1 MQKRFRVRSV
11 FNREQG
17 MHLVFLLTAC
27 VSIAAVVL
35 ICAYL
40 LGNGIPTIAEIGL
53 GNFFGRVWKPSKD
66 LYGIF
71 PMIVGSIYVTAGAI
85 AIGVPIGL
93 LTAVYLARFC
103 PPGLYRV
110 VKPAVDLMAG
120 IPSIVY
126 GFFGLVVIVP
136 LVQQLTGT
144 SGKGLLTA
152 SVLLGIMILPTIVG
166 VAETSIRAVPES
178 YYEGSLA
185 LGATHGRSVFF
196 AQLPGGNLWG
206 DVRCDLGRGPGHWRD
221 HGSHYDCRQPTHHA
235 TGSPGGV
242 ADHDGQRGPGNGL
255 CLRPPPAG
263 PDCHRGG
270 AVCVHPHHQ
279 HLLLTSETE
288 GFQMKA
294 VPKKDEGVFH
304 RKGRTAAEI
313 MATSRR
319 QMMSSWVLTA
329 LVRLAAALS
338 VLIVVILIGYILV
351 TGIPHLRWDLFAW
364 EYTTQNQSMMP
375 ALVNT
380 VCMTLLTLLVAVP
393 IGVCAAIYLAE
404 YAKRGNRLVKLVRL
418 TAETLAGIPSIVYG
432 LFGYVFFNIAC
443 GWSFSLLAGAMTLA
457 MMILPLILRTTE
469 EALRSVPDSFREGSF
484 GLGAGR
490 LRTVFCVILPARH
503 ARNPGR
509 RGAERWA
516 NCGGERGSDFYGRIR
531 NGQSGVWENRRFLE
545 GSVRPTLSV
554 DPYAVG
560 PHV

>member
-1 MQKRFRVRSV
+1 
-11 FNREQG
+11 
-17 MHLVFLLTAC
+17 
-27 VSIAAVVL
+27 
-35 ICAYL
+35 
-40 LGNGIPTIAEIGL
+40 
-53 GNFFGRVWKPSKD
+53 
-66 LYGIF
+66 
-71 PMIVGSIYVTAGAI
+71 
-85 AIGVPIGL
+85 
-93 LTAVYLARFC
+93 
-103 PPGLYRV
+103 
-110 VKPAVDLMAG
+110 
-120 IPSIVY
+120 
-126 GFFGLVVIVP
+126 
-136 LVQQLTGT
+136 
-144 SGKGLLTA
+144 
-152 SVLLGIMILPTIVG
+152 
-166 VAETSIRAVPES
+166 
-178 YYEGSLA
+178 
-185 LGATHGRSVFF
+185 
-196 AQLPGGNLWG
+196 
-206 DVRCDLGRGPGHWRD
+206 
-221 HGSHYDCRQPTHHA
+221 
-235 TGSPGGV
+235 
-242 ADHDGQRGPGNGL
+242 
-255 CLRPPPAG
+255 
-263 PDCHRGG
+263 
-270 AVCVHPHHQ
+270 
-279 HLLLTSETE
+279 
-288 GFQMKA
+288 MKA

-490 LRTVFCVILPARH
+490 LRTVFCVILPPAM
-503 ARNPGR
+503 PGILA
-509 RGAERWA
+509 GVVL
-516 NCGGERGSDFYGRIR
+516 SVGRIVGESAALIFTAGSGTANLAFGKTGVFSIENALAIHSSSRVFQSSNIPFLRLLTVRRRKMRIVGKYRFQQLVAECFCASVIEKQLR
-531 NGQSGVWENRRFLE
+531 NDG
-545 GSVRPTLSV
+545 LSV
-554 DPYAVG
+554 PLCCDDTIRLLLRGGCGFLFCHWVTPSFGCKKRISHSWKIPFCCRLFCFTIRAAQRLA
-560 PHV
+560 PFALPDIPAP